1 MATTITR
8 DSLTD
13 DTGSAASPNADGSI
27 LNNSVLQN
35 KIYARI
41 DELFAGAGSYTKFTF
56 GGAVQMDGQ
65 PRCWAFHSTTQSL
78 ANNSWDPLSLDTEG
92 VDVGSMHSTVTN
104 TSRITIPTGQGG
116 YYAIVAQVGFA
127 LNSTGI
133 RGVGIRLNGSSILHS
148 QILPAYNT
156 GAELHTIQASFHH
169 TAAAGDYYEVVGF
182 QTSGGALNVG
192 SANTRSAVSL
202 IVSRLY

>member
-1 MATTITR
+1 MASTITR
-8 DSLTD
+8 TTWTN
-13 DTGSAASPNADGSI
+13 DTGSAASPNADGTL
-27 LNNSVLQN
+27 LNNAALQAIYD
-35 KIYARI
+35 KIDQMI
-41 DELFAGAGSYTKFTF
+41 AGGSPYNPIIF
-56 GGAVQMDGQ
+56 GGSVQIDGQ
-65 PRCWAFHSTTQSL
+65 PHCWALHSTTQSL
-78 ANNSWDPLSLDTEG
+78 ANNSWDPLSLDTDG
-92 VDVGSMHSTVTN
+92 VDVGAMHSTVTN

-116 YYAIVAQVGFA
+116 YYAILAQVGFA

-169 TAAAGDYYEVVGF
+169 TAAAGDYYEVVAF

-192 SANTRSAVSL
+192 SATTRSAASL

>member
-1 MATTITR
+1 MASTITR
-8 DSLTD
+8 TTWTN
-13 DTGSAASPNADGSI
+13 DTGSAASPNADGTL
-27 LNNSVLQN
+27 LNNAALQAIYD
-35 KIYARI
+35 KIDQMI
-41 DELFAGAGSYTKFTF
+41 AGGSPYNPIIF
-56 GGAVQMDGQ
+56 GGSVQIDGQ
-65 PRCWAFHSTTQSL
+65 PHCWALHSTTQSL
-78 ANNSWDPLSLDTEG
+78 ANNSWDPLSLDTDG
-92 VDVGSMHSTVTN
+92 VDVGAMHSTVTN

-169 TAAAGDYYEVVGF
+169 TAAADDYYEVVAF

-192 SANTRSAVSL
+192 SATTRSAASL

>member
-1 MATTITR
+1 MASTITR
-8 DSLTD
+8 TTWAN
-13 DTGSAASPNADGSI
+13 DTGSAASPNADGTL
-27 LNNSVLQN
+27 LNNGALQAIYD
-35 KIYARI
+35 KIDQMI
-41 DELFAGAGSYTKFTF
+41 AGGSPYNPIIF
-56 GGAVQMDGQ
+56 GGSVQIDGQ
-65 PRCWAFHSTTQSL
+65 PHCWALHSTTQSL
-78 ANNSWDPLSLDTEG
+78 ANNSWDPLSLDTDG
-92 VDVGSMHSTVTN
+92 VDVGAMHSTVTN

-169 TAAAGDYYEVVGF
+169 TAAAGDYYEVVAF

-192 SANTRSAVSL
+192 SATTRSAASL

>member
-1 MATTITR
+1 MASTITR
-8 DSLTD
+8 TTWTN
-13 DTGSAASPNADGSI
+13 DTGSAASPNADGTVI
-27 LNNSVLQN
+27 NNAALQAIYD
-35 KIYARI
+35 KI
-41 DELFAGAGSYTKFTF
+41 DQLLAGASPYNPIILGGSFQ
-56 GGAVQMDGQ
+56 ADGQ
-65 PRCWAFHSTTQSL
+65 PHCWALHSTTQSL
-78 ANNSWDPLSLDTEG
+78 ANNSWDPLSLDTDG
-92 VDVGSMHSTVTN
+92 VDVGAMHSTVTN

-156 GAELHTIQASFHH
+156 GSELHTIQASFQH

>member
-1 MATTITR
+1 MASTITR
-8 DSLTD
+8 TTWTN
-13 DTGSAASPNADGSI
+13 DTGSAASPNADGTL
-27 LNNSVLQN
+27 LNNAALQAIYD
-35 KIYARI
+35 KIDQMI
-41 DELFAGAGSYTKFTF
+41 AGGSPYNPIIF
-56 GGAVQMDGQ
+56 GGSVQIDGQ
-65 PRCWAFHSTTQSL
+65 PHCWALHSTTQSL
-78 ANNSWDPLSLDTEG
+78 ANNSWDPLSLDTDG
-92 VDVGSMHSTVTN
+92 VDVGAMHSTVTN

-169 TAAAGDYYEVVGF
+169 TAAAGDYYEVVAF

-192 SANTRSAVSL
+192 SATTRSAASL

>member
-1 MATTITR
+1 MIAG
-8 DSLTD
+8 
-13 DTGSAASPNADGSI
+13 GSPYNPI
-27 LNNSVLQN
+27 
-35 KIYARI
+35 I
-41 DELFAGAGSYTKFTF
+41 F
-56 GGAVQMDGQ
+56 GGSVQIDGQ
-65 PRCWAFHSTTQSL
+65 PHCWALHSTTQSL
-78 ANNSWDPLSLDTEG
+78 ANNSWDPLSLDTDG
-92 VDVGSMHSTVTN
+92 VDVGAMHSTVTN

-169 TAAAGDYYEVVGF
+169 TAAAGDYYEVVAF

-192 SANTRSAVSL
+192 SATTRSAASL

>member
-1 MATTITR
+1 MASTITR
-8 DSLTD
+8 TTWTN
-13 DTGSAASPNADGSI
+13 DTGSAASPNADGTL
-27 LNNSVLQN
+27 LNNAALQAIYD
-35 KIYARI
+35 KIDQMI
-41 DELFAGAGSYTKFTF
+41 AGGSPYNPIIF
-56 GGAVQMDGQ
+56 GGSVQIDGQ
-65 PRCWAFHSTTQSL
+65 PHCWALHSTTQSL
-78 ANNSWDPLSLDTEG
+78 ASNSWDPLSLDTDG
-92 VDVGSMHSTVTN
+92 VDVGAMHSTVTN

-169 TAAAGDYYEVVGF
+169 TAAAGDYYEVVAF

-192 SANTRSAVSL
+192 SATTRSAASL

>member
-1 MATTITR
+1 MASTITR
-8 DSLTD
+8 TTWTN
-13 DTGSAASPNADGSI
+13 DTGSAASPNADGTL
-27 LNNSVLQN
+27 LNNAALQAIYD
-35 KIYARI
+35 KIDQMI
-41 DELFAGAGSYTKFTF
+41 AGGSPYNPIIF
-56 GGAVQMDGQ
+56 GGSVQIDGQ
-65 PRCWAFHSTTQSL
+65 PHCWALHSTTQSL
-78 ANNSWDPLSLDTEG
+78 ANNSWDPLSLDTDG
-92 VDVGSMHSTVTN
+92 VDVGAMHSTVTN

-148 QILPAYNT
+148 QIFPAYNT

-169 TAAAGDYYEVVGF
+169 TAAAGDYYEVVAF

-192 SANTRSAVSL
+192 SATTRSAASL

>member
-1 MATTITR
+1 MASTITR
-8 DSLTD
+8 TTWTN
-13 DTGSAASPNADGSI
+13 DTGSAASPNADGTL
-27 LNNSVLQN
+27 LNNAALQAIYD
-35 KIYARI
+35 KIDQMI
-41 DELFAGAGSYTKFTF
+41 AGGSPYNPIIF
-56 GGAVQMDGQ
+56 GGSVQIDGQ
-65 PRCWAFHSTTQSL
+65 PHCWALHSTTQSL
-78 ANNSWDPLSLDTEG
+78 ANNSWGPLSLDTDG
-92 VDVGSMHSTVTN
+92 VDVGAMHSTVTN

-169 TAAAGDYYEVVGF
+169 TAAAGDYYEVVAF

-192 SANTRSAVSL
+192 SATTRSAASL